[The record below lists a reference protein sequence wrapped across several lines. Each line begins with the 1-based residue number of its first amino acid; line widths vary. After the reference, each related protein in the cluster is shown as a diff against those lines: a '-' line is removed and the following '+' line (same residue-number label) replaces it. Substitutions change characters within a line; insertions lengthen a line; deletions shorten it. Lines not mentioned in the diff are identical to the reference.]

1 MDNKKLIH
9 DTVVATLAACNE
21 RPKPADDCYKTTE
34 ARLWAYPTLKA
45 NLEEYE
51 ADIRDLKR
59 EHITEKSK
67 DITCWG
73 GAGSRL
79 SPEEKQ
85 QARIIAVQ
93 VKLERDKAEIAKIDR
108 ALDRLEA
115 SEGGLAGVF
124 ISQVYFKRCPLED
137 VALIEGCSLSTIQRR
152 RTRLVRQLALIL
164 YGAEALI

>member
-1 MDNKKLIH
+1 MDNKKLIR

-21 RPKPADDCYKTTE
+21 RSKPADCYKATE
-34 ARLWAYPTLKA
+34 ARLWAYPTLKD
-45 NLEEYE
+45 NMIEY
-51 ADIRDLKR
+51 AKDIRDLEK

-85 QARIIAVQ
+85 QARIMAVQ
-93 VKLERDKAEIAKIDR
+93 VKLERDRAELQKINR
-108 ALDRLEA
+108 AMDRLEA
-115 SEGGLAGVF
+115 SDGETAVDL
-124 ISQVYFKRCPLED
+124 IRQVYFFKRSLED
-137 VALIEGCSLSTIQRR
+137 VAVLEGVSLSTIQRR

-164 YGAEALI
+164 YGAEALM

>member
-21 RPKPADDCYKTTE
+21 RSKPADCYKTTE

-115 SEGGLAGVF
+115 SEGDAAVYL
-124 ISQVYFKRCPLED
+124 IRQVYFLHFSLDDIAER
-137 VALIEGCSLSTIQRR
+137 EGVSLSTIQRR

-164 YGAEALI
+164 YGAEALM

>member
-1 MDNKKLIH
+1 MDNQKLIH

-21 RPKPADDCYKTTE
+21 RPKPADCYKATE
-34 ARLWAYPTLKA
+34 ARLWAYPTLKD
-45 NLEEYE
+45 NIIEY
-51 ADIRDLKR
+51 ARDIRDLER

-115 SEGGLAGVF
+115 SECDLASVF
-124 ISQVYFKRCPLED
+124 IRQVYFKRCPLED
-137 VALIEGCSLSTIQRR
+137 IALIEGCSLSTIQRR

-164 YGAEALI
+164 YGAEALM

>member
-21 RPKPADDCYKTTE
+21 RPKPADCYKATE

-45 NLEEYE
+45 NLDEYE

-73 GAGSRL
+73 GASSRL

-108 ALDRLEA
+108 ALDRLVA
-115 SEGGLAGVF
+115 SEGDAAAYF
-124 ISQVYFKRCPLED
+124 IRQVYFLHLSLDDIAERD
-137 VALIEGCSLSTIQRR
+137 GVSLSTIQRR

-164 YGAEALI
+164 YGAEALM

>member
-1 MDNKKLIH
+1 MDNQKLIH

-21 RPKPADDCYKTTE
+21 RPKPADCYKATE
-34 ARLWAYPTLKA
+34 ARLWAYPTLKD
-45 NLEEYE
+45 NIIEY
-51 ADIRDLKR
+51 ARDIRDLER

-67 DITCWG
+67 DIACWG

-115 SEGGLAGVF
+115 SECDLASVF
-124 ISQVYFKRCPLED
+124 IRQVYFKRCPLED
-137 VALIEGCSLSTIQRR
+137 IALIEGCSLSTIQRR

-164 YGAEALI
+164 YGAEALM